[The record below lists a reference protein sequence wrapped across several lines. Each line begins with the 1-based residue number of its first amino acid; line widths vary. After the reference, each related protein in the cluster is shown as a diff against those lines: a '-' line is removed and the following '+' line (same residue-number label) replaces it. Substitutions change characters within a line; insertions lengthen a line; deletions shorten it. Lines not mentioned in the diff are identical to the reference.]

1 LIAECV
7 TARLAPPEQREE
19 YGTVARSDIA
29 YAQARERIRQLES
42 AIGDL
47 ASARGAGATTTA
59 ERRDQLG
66 DGGDNAAAER
76 LAIAHTELTECAR
89 AIAGDRPHVARQL
102 HQIAMQAEKLADQ
115 LSAERSA
122 G

>member
-1 LIAECV
+1 M
-7 TARLAPPEQREE
+7 
-19 YGTVARSDIA
+19 ARSDIA

-42 AIGDL
+42 AMGDL
-47 ASARGAGATTTA
+47 APARGAAATTA
-59 ERRDQLG
+59 ERRDELG
-66 DGGDNAAAER
+66 DGGDTAAANR

-89 AIAGDRPHVARQL
+89 AIAQDRPHVARQL
-102 HQIAMQAEKLADQ
+102 HQIAVQAEKLAGQ